1 MWTIRDWL
9 SSLGLS
15 EYTDRFEAQRI
26 DLEVLPDLTD
36 QDLEKLGVLMGD
48 RRKMLRAVRKLDAA
62 QLTPES
68 RGGEEPRLGDAAER
82 RQLSVMFV
90 DLVGSTELSAK
101 LDPED
106 FAQVIGSFHKIC
118 ASAMAQFEGSVAKY
132 LGDGV
137 LAYFGYP
144 EAHEDDAERAIRA
157 GLRLIDTMSAVDA
170 GSGIRRQVRIGVAT
184 GLVVVGELIGEGSA
198 RERLAVGETLNLAA
212 RIQAAASPD
221 CLVVAESTQ
230 RLAGAAFSYM
240 DLGQHDLKGV
250 PGGARLWRVLG
261 ESEVRGRFDVRIIKG
276 LTPFVGR
283 GEEIGLLRRHWESA
297 KDGEGQVVLLSAPAG
312 FGKSRIAATFREEMR
327 SAASACPQY
336 FGSPF
341 HTASPFYP
349 FIGQLEWAA
358 GITRADSAPQKLDKL
373 EADLEGAAEEKS
385 ESARLLAALL
395 SIPFGDRYA
404 PLQINEQV
412 QKQRTMDEL
421 LERLIGPSVRG
432 PALAIFEDV
441 HWFDPTSL
449 ELMGLAVRRAVHL
462 PMMIVVTHRPEFL
475 PPWLELGHV
484 TLLKLSNLARRDAV
498 ALIRKAADGKALPDP
513 LVEQIS
519 AKAQGVPLFIEEIT
533 RSILESGDLEE
544 RDDRYVLRNE
554 NREFAI
560 PSTLQDSLA
569 ARLDRL
575 GTARDVALAASII
588 GREFPYELIAAVY
601 PVRRARLEADLER
614 LVRSDLLSQQGAP
627 PNSRYVFK
635 HALIRDAAFRT
646 VLKARRREIHGQIA
660 HELAAHFPE
669 VAEREPELLAHH
681 YTEAEATDP
690 ALEYWKR
697 AANRAASS
705 LAYVEALGHVDSAQK
720 VILTLPAGVE
730 RDEWELA
737 FLSIEGTS
745 RMALDGWDSPSASRI
760 YGEAREVAERLGRPQ
775 ELFRSVWGQWMGAHS
790 NGQHVR
796 AHALYQEIFSF
807 LDRLNE
813 PEYVVQ
819 AHHAGGSQ
827 MVAEGAPRAAIAHI
841 DHLLANYR
849 MDVHGNLALFYGA
862 HDPGCCSLGMR
873 ALSFLMMGYLEQA
886 EAESVKS
893 LEHSER
899 LDHKPSVSHTHM
911 FRAEFCI
918 ILDRIV
924 DADSHLRASI
934 SIAEQYS
941 LAGYLAADNIMQ
953 GWVRSVT
960 GDGEDG
966 VRQAE
971 AALESLKAIPSRR
984 FHFPIRTAIVGRA
997 RAAAGDVKGALAL
1010 YEAALQA
1017 SVGMGERWYEPEVLR
1032 LKAEMLIAQSDP
1044 GLREAEEC
1052 LASAIAM
1059 AQQQEARLWEL
1070 RSATSLARLWATLGR
1085 RADALGVITSIHD
1098 WFTEGR
1104 DMPDLTKARTLMAEL
1119 SA

>member
-1 MWTIRDWL
+1 
-9 SSLGLS
+9 
-15 EYTDRFEAQRI
+15 
-26 DLEVLPDLTD
+26 
-36 QDLEKLGVLMGD
+36 
-48 RRKMLRAVRKLDAA
+48 
-62 QLTPES
+62 
-68 RGGEEPRLGDAAER
+68 
-82 RQLSVMFV
+82 
-90 DLVGSTELSAK
+90 
-101 LDPED
+101 
-106 FAQVIGSFHKIC
+106 
-118 ASAMAQFEGSVAKY
+118 
-132 LGDGV
+132 
-137 LAYFGYP
+137 
-144 EAHEDDAERAIRA
+144 
-157 GLRLIDTMSAVDA
+157 
-170 GSGIRRQVRIGVAT
+170 
-184 GLVVVGELIGEGSA
+184 
-198 RERLAVGETLNLAA
+198 
-212 RIQAAASPD
+212 
-221 CLVVAESTQ
+221 
-230 RLAGAAFSYM
+230 
-240 DLGQHDLKGV
+240 
-250 PGGARLWRVLG
+250 
-261 ESEVRGRFDVRIIKG
+261 
-276 LTPFVGR
+276 
-283 GEEIGLLRRHWESA
+283 
-297 KDGEGQVVLLSAPAG
+297 
-312 FGKSRIAATFREEMR
+312 
-327 SAASACPQY
+327 
-336 FGSPF
+336 
-341 HTASPFYP
+341 
-349 FIGQLEWAA
+349 
-358 GITRADSAPQKLDKL
+358 
-373 EADLEGAAEEKS
+373 
-385 ESARLLAALL
+385 
-395 SIPFGDRYA
+395 
-404 PLQINEQV
+404 
-412 QKQRTMDEL
+412 
-421 LERLIGPSVRG
+421 
-432 PALAIFEDV
+432 
-441 HWFDPTSL
+441 
-449 ELMGLAVRRAVHL
+449 
-462 PMMIVVTHRPEFL
+462 
-475 PPWLELGHV
+475 
-484 TLLKLSNLARRDAV
+484 
-498 ALIRKAADGKALPDP
+498 
-513 LVEQIS
+513 
-519 AKAQGVPLFIEEIT
+519 
-533 RSILESGDLEE
+533 
-544 RDDRYVLRNE
+544 
-554 NREFAI
+554 
-560 PSTLQDSLA
+560 
-569 ARLDRL
+569 
-575 GTARDVALAASII
+575 
-588 GREFPYELIAAVY
+588 
-601 PVRRARLEADLER
+601 
-614 LVRSDLLSQQGAP
+614 
-627 PNSRYVFK
+627 
-635 HALIRDAAFRT
+635 